1 MKAIT
6 SKCFIVVVAEFL
18 EVLEYF
24 IDVCDDDEVRR
35 CEILQ
40 SEKDFITKRT
50 RLTSSCVLEAGFVSL
65 ETLREGQGYDLG
77 KPKI

>member
-6 SKCFIVVVAEFL
+6 SKCLIVVLAVFL

-35 CEILQ
+35 SETLQ
-40 SEKDFITKRT
+40 SKEDFITQGT
-50 RLTSSCVLEAGFVSL
+50 LLNPLCVLEAGFVSL
-65 ETLREGQGYDLG
+65 ETLG
-77 KPKI
+77 